1 MELDQ
6 EGKKAIRKLCK
17 AINEAVEND
26 KNVANEIEN
35 LRFMGYEPQLN
46 IKLEIG
52 LKENEFSELGET
64 DEEPEFDLTDED
76 VRTLR
81 RMKIRF

>member
-17 AINEAVEND
+17 AVNEAVETD
-26 KNVANEIEN
+26 VSVEKAIEN
-35 LRFMGYEPQLN
+35 LRVMGFEPQLN
-46 IKLEIG
+46 IKLEIN
-52 LKENEFSELGET
+52 LKESEFLDFDET
-64 DEEPEFDLTDED
+64 GEEPDFDLTDED

-81 RMKIRF
+81 RLKIRF

>member
-1 MELDQ
+1 MKLDQ

-17 AINEAVEND
+17 AINEAVEKD
-26 KNVANEIEN
+26 SSVGKAIEN
-35 LRFMGYEPQLN
+35 LRFIGYEPQLN

-52 LKENEFSELGET
+52 LQENELSDFDET
-64 DEEPEFDLTDED
+64 GEEPDFELTDED

>member
-1 MELDQ
+1 MELNG

-26 KNVANEIEN
+26 ASVEKAIQN
-35 LRFMGYEPQLN
+35 LRGIGYEPQLN

-52 LKENEFSELGET
+52 LKENELTDFDET
-64 DEEPEFDLTDED
+64 GEEPDFDLTDED

>member
-17 AINEAVEND
+17 AVNEAVEND
-26 KNVANEIEN
+26 ASVEKAIQN
-35 LRFMGYEPQLN
+35 LRGIGYEPQLN

-52 LKENEFSELGET
+52 LKENDFPDTGET
-64 DEEPEFDLTDED
+64 NEEPDFNLTDED
-76 VRTLR
+76 LRTLR
-81 RMKIRF
+81 RMKIKF

>member
-17 AINEAVEND
+17 AINEAVEKD
-26 KNVANEIEN
+26 AIVGKAIEN
-35 LRFMGYEPQLN
+35 LRLIGYEPQLN
-46 IKLEIG
+46 IKVEIG
-52 LKENEFSELGET
+52 LKENEFPDFDKT
-64 DEEPEFDLTDED
+64 DEEPDFDLTDED

-81 RMKIRF
+81 RMKIKF

>member
-17 AINEAVEND
+17 AINEAVEKDLSVN
-26 KNVANEIEN
+26 KAIEN
-35 LRFMGYEPQLN
+35 LRGIGYEPQLN

-52 LKENEFSELGET
+52 LKENDLPYFDEAG
-64 DEEPEFDLTDED
+64 EEPDFNLTDED

-81 RMKIRF
+81 RMKIKF

>member
-6 EGKKAIRKLCK
+6 EGKKAVRKLCK
-17 AINEAVEND
+17 TINAAIEKDSSVGKA
-26 KNVANEIEN
+26 IED
-35 LRFMGYEPQLN
+35 LRIIGYEPQLN
-46 IKLEIG
+46 IKVEIG
-52 LKENEFSELGET
+52 LQETEFFGFDES
-64 DEEPEFDLTDED
+64 DEELDLDLTDED